1 MIPLSISRYKFHT
14 NCLSFASVS
23 KEGNFLFR
31 ILRNILWVGDMKI
44 IPNTIY
50 LVLGKNIQRKYFRFN
65 QGSVVFGC
73 NLHDL

>member
-1 MIPLSISRYKFHT
+1 M
-14 NCLSFASVS
+14 S

-65 QGSVVFGC
+65 QGSIVFGC